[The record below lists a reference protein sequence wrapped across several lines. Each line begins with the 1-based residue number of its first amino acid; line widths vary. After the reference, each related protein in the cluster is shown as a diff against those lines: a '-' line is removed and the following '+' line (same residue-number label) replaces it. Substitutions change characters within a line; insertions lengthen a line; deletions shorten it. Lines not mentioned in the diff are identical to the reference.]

1 MTVLRALLL
10 ALMVLVVMPWGAF
23 SAVYPALAQ
32 PAHAS
37 ASDASQV
44 SAVPASV
51 ERPRKRCRTAT
62 LPGSPCAQDIRLHD
76 SVTLN
81 APARDAE
88 VPVPQDR
95 VLRSSVPKPPP
106 QGPPRLI

>member
-1 MTVLRALLL
+1 M
-10 ALMVLVVMPWGAF
+10 
-23 SAVYPALAQ
+23 
-32 PAHAS
+32 
-37 ASDASQV
+37 
-44 SAVPASV
+44 
-51 ERPRKRCRTAT
+51 
-62 LPGSPCAQDIRLHD
+62 RLHD
-76 SVTLN
+76 GVTLN